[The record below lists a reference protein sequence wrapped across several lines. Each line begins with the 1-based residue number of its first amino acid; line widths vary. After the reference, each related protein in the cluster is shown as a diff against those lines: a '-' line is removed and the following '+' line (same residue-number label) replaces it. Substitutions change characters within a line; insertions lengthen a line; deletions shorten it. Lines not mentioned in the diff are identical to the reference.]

1 MKSLK
6 YSAPGLKS
14 TVADPFVG
22 PCRRRREKSVRMAME
37 TPSDEQPE
45 RWARRSDVQQLL
57 GCMLAVPHGDH
68 REAIWQVLE
77 GGLLNGHVAGLF
89 AVAESIDFK
98 KPLWSGA
105 LAKSKAAAY
114 HTWLFHLLGGVE
126 QKLVEP
132 PVCLGGGAT
141 NFSAQLRLQAM
152 PAYQTKKEHRGRFWL
167 ELHTLTDA
175 ARQGRMTPAQEQ
187 QLHELRFSLVDAA
200 WLRLPAAEGLTSR
213 SAASGGG
220 GEPAP
225 GSEAEQQQRT
235 NELMAFAMGTH
246 SRLGEGYASREG
258 PCAVRV
264 LAGNLDMLR
273 LVADF
278 VRGRPRRMLQPPDRE
293 LLRLRRLNWHME
305 LELQAAHA
313 AKDAHRL
320 AFEEVERES
329 GRERLQHAAAV
340 ERLAE
345 MLRVAR
351 VAAQTKLDEAVST
364 SEVCAA
370 RPVVSLPCLISL

>member
-1 MKSLK
+1 
-6 YSAPGLKS
+6 
-14 TVADPFVG
+14 
-22 PCRRRREKSVRMAME
+22 
-37 TPSDEQPE
+37 
-45 RWARRSDVQQLL
+45 
-57 GCMLAVPHGDH
+57 
-68 REAIWQVLE
+68 
-77 GGLLNGHVAGLF
+77 
-89 AVAESIDFK
+89 
-98 KPLWSGA
+98 
-105 LAKSKAAAY
+105 
-114 HTWLFHLLGGVE
+114 
-126 QKLVEP
+126 
-132 PVCLGGGAT
+132 LGGGAT

-175 ARQGRMTPAQEQ
+175 DRQGRMTPAQEQ

-220 GEPAP
+220 GDPAP